1 MNQIRVGLGS
11 VSDQLKFRL
20 GELQVKL
27 TRVGLGTGRVTVGFV
42 RFWLWVR
49 ANVGLDRN
57 RIRLLRASL

>member
-11 VSDQLKFRL
+11 VSDQLKFIL

-27 TRVGLGTGRVTVGFV
+27 TRVGLGTGPFTVDFV

-49 ANVGLDRN
+49 ANVGSGRN
-57 RIRLLRASL
+57 